1 MTDHVTREEFTAK
14 VTYLERE
21 IDGEKMV
28 TRYILE
34 QTRQNSDDLVAIKTR
49 LDRVEMRLDRVE
61 TRLDRLETKFDDHA
75 RTLPSTIAQVMR
87 EVLNERGG
95 RT

>member
-1 MTDHVTREEFTAK
+1 MTDYVTREEFTAK

-49 LDRVEMRLDRVE
+49 LDRVE